1 MVEGRPDRGAVEA
14 LTAQLADRLEDMLFD
29 APSPERTGRVAAWMT
44 ERFNEWPE
52 GSRDAALAAQ
62 SAGVAERT
70 EERAQAV

>member
-1 MVEGRPDRGAVEA
+1 
-14 LTAQLADRLEDMLFD
+14 MLFD